1 MTALDDPAQRAVV
14 ATFTDGYARDVALL
28 LARAGERGE
37 PWRPTTPTE
46 VADRL
51 VAPLFHR
58 YLFRHLPLDDS
69 FVTASADRVAASL
82 RPTDR

>member
-1 MTALDDPAQRAVV
+1 VTALDDPAQRAVV

-37 PWRPTTPTE
+37 TLAPHDPTE

-58 YLFRHLPLDDS
+58 YLFRHLPLDGP

-82 RPTDR
+82 RATGR